1 MMISL
6 VDRPQR
12 LYSLY
17 NCQVHITL
25 LLFLTCDNVSCRG
38 SCMEAENACTAC
50 FAGAVTAGQ
59 AREGWTGM
67 RTVAQLRRELGVGPP
82 RDSDSLYKPIER
94 APRKFNPL
102 KIPKTLQAQL
112 PFKSKVMKFPTRKR
126 ETLEQKRAIKVREP
140 GEKRADALVHA
151 LSAIRN
157 AKTQKRREQQTRRRE
172 VMPFHVS

>member
-1 MMISL
+1 MMSGIMVGVRKLS
-6 VDRPQR
+6 V
-12 LYSLY
+12 
-17 NCQVHITL
+17 CV
-25 LLFLTCDNVSCRG
+25 
-38 SCMEAENACTAC
+38 AC
-50 FAGAVTAGQ
+50 FAGAIKAGQ

-82 RDSDSLYKPIER
+82 RNSDSLYKPIER

-112 PFKSKVMKFPTRKR
+112 PFKSKVINFPTRNR

-140 GEKRADALVHA
+140 GEKRADTLVHA

-172 VMPFHVS
+172 VMHCHGSC